1 MNIVKIGC
9 GLLLLLGSAAARA
22 EDAAGIDR
30 LNFNGDA
37 LKLELS
43 ADAAR
48 PYKLDVEKR
57 NWSDADCKV
66 TVTRMG
72 GDLTFQIKL
81 NKPVG
86 DRCKLTVR
94 GNVKPGKQVGV
105 DMRAFDGDLNGRF
118 SSVQMRGQALKVD
131 LKGAYGAVALS
142 GDAVKAEVDASVDD
156 LKAKGQAVNLEFDGA
171 TRGVALE
178 GQAVKA
184 DLKLRGAQPA
194 ASVDVK
200 GQMVNLDF
208 HADRQAK
215 LDYQVS
221 GQASKVSGDWA
232 STPGAPL
239 KLRVG
244 GSAVKVSLERN

>member
-1 MNIVKIGC
+1 
-9 GLLLLLGSAAARA
+9 
-22 EDAAGIDR
+22 
-30 LNFNGDA
+30 
-37 LKLELS
+37 
-43 ADAAR
+43 
-48 PYKLDVEKR
+48 
-57 NWSDADCKV
+57 
-66 TVTRMG
+66 
-72 GDLTFQIKL
+72 
-81 NKPVG
+81 
-86 DRCKLTVR
+86 
-94 GNVKPGKQVGV
+94 
-105 DMRAFDGDLNGRF
+105 MRAFDGDLNGRF

-221 GQASKVSGDWA
+221 GQASKVSGDWV